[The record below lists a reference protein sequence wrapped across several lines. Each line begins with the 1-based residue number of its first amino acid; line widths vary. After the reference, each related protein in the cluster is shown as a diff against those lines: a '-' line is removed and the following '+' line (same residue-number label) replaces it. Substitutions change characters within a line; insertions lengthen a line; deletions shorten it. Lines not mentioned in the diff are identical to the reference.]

1 MEGSS
6 VNREAEGVGGGASAE
21 PEFPRIDH
29 YSGIWSPEAI
39 EEIHEKA
46 DIGRY
51 QIRGQATKRKD
62 FPSFDDL
69 VFVPSGLSRVALE
82 GYRERCDTRVVIGE
96 GRVKRPLVLER
107 PIMIA
112 GMSFG
117 ALSVNAKRA
126 LGMAAT
132 RCGISTCTGEGGMHP
147 EERKYSSKLVY
158 QYLPSRYG
166 LNPYDMRKADMIEIV
181 AGQGAKPGTG
191 GILLGLKVSD
201 EVAEMRSLPKGVDQR
216 SPCRHPDWLG
226 ADDLPVKLEQIREA
240 TNYEVPV
247 SVKVG
252 ASRAYDDV
260 RLAARGGVD
269 AVVFDGTEGGTAA
282 SPKIQLDHAGI
293 PTVAAVA
300 EAAEALRDLGVK
312 EEVKMIVGGGI
323 KNGADAAKCLALGA
337 DVVYIGSSVLIALN
351 CHRPIYLED
360 YARLGTT
367 PYECCHCHT
376 GLCPVGITTQLP
388 KLVARLDPE
397 EAADRVTNF
406 LNAMTMEIQLF
417 ARACGKKHVN
427 DLDPSDLK
435 ALTHDISLMTGVP
448 MVGLNGRVP
457 SWRKF

>member
-6 VNREAEGVGGGASAE
+6 VKAERPTVEPAASD
-21 PEFPRIDH
+21 FPRLREFG
-29 YSGIWSPEAI
+29 GIWSPEAI

-46 DIGRY
+46 DLGRY

-82 GYRERCDTRVVIGE
+82 GYRERCDTQVVIGK

-166 LNPYDMRKADMIEIV
+166 LTPYDLRKADMIEIV
-181 AGQGAKPGTG
+181 VSQGAKPGTG

-201 EVAEMRSLPKGVDQR
+201 EVAEMRTLPKGVDQR

-226 ADDLPVKLEQIREA
+226 ADDLPVKLEQLREA
-240 TNYEVPV
+240 TDYAIPI

-252 ASRAYDDV
+252 ASRPIIIS
-260 RLAARGGVD
+260 RER
-269 AVVFDGTEGGTAA
+269 
-282 SPKIQLDHAGI
+282 SMQI
-293 PTVAAVA
+293 PTNTS
-300 EAAEALRDLGVK
+300 G
-312 EEVKMIVGGGI
+312 
-323 KNGADAAKCLALGA
+323 
-337 DVVYIGSSVLIALN
+337 
-351 CHRPIYLED
+351 P
-360 YARLGTT
+360 T
-367 PYECCHCHT
+367 PNPFRWC
-376 GLCPVGITTQLP
+376 
-388 KLVARLDPE
+388 A
-397 EAADRVTNF
+397 N
-406 LNAMTMEIQLF
+406 
-417 ARACGKKHVN
+417 
-427 DLDPSDLK
+427 
-435 ALTHDISLMTGVP
+435 
-448 MVGLNGRVP
+448 
-457 SWRKF
+457 